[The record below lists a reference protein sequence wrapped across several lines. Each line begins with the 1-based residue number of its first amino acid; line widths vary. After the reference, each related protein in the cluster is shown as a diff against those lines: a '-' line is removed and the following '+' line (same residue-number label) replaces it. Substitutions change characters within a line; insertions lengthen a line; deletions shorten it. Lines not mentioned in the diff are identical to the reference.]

1 MTTRAKLTLYSALAT
16 VLVTLCLTPLV
27 EPASWVLRA
36 VLVTAAAGGAG
47 AGLRRLAFS
56 RALQVPL
63 QLLAVLY
70 LLMLLFVQRSMDY
83 LVLPGPSA
91 LDAVGSL
98 LAEGQKT
105 VQEYTAPAPATEGVQ
120 LILVGAVA
128 LIAVLVDALA
138 VTFRRAALA
147 GLPLLALY
155 SVGTGLNGADNA
167 WLWFLLSAA
176 GYLLLLFAEG
186 QDRLSR
192 WGRVFH
198 GTSQDGSGTISHS
211 GHRVGL
217 LALACAVVIPLIV
230 PQTGLGLFGDGNG
243 SGAGLGK
250 GSGRPV
256 TSLNPVVALTANL
269 TRQDVNTEMF
279 TFRTDSNATD
289 LYMRIGA
296 LDSFDGVSWKFSEQR
311 LQQIPSP
318 MPYPQGLGQD
328 VQAESFRTD
337 IKISKNLST
346 EWLPMPYPADTVTVR
361 GDWKYEPDT
370 RSVVGDGGQKT
381 DGITYS
387 VVSKDVRPTP
397 EQLRSAGPVPNEIAR
412 RFTSLPDTLPPVV
425 AQTARKVVA
434 GKNNPYDQAVALQAW
449 FNGPEFRYSL
459 QVAAATGNEA
469 IERFLREKT
478 GFCVHYAATMAAM
491 ARSLG
496 IPARVA
502 IGFAPGTDMGRGS
515 FLVRS
520 QDYHAWPELYFPGSG
535 WLRFE
540 PTPSRGSAP
549 EYTSEK
555 AAPAPSAQP
564 TEATTAPST
573 APSAAP
579 SSSSS
584 CTAQQQRQDGCA
596 DEQAVTP
603 LTVEERPWW
612 LEWPVLVSVPA
623 ALLLLA
629 LLATP
634 MLWRI
639 RQRRRRL
646 GTGRR
651 APGGDGGGELTDRQ
665 VLAAWEE
672 LIDTAWDL
680 GIPPD
685 DSRTPRTAVRR
696 IAEVGQLDPEATAAA
711 GRVALAT
718 ERVLYAR
725 SADTELPLGP
735 DVRTAAEGLRASAG
749 RRGRTRAVLLPP
761 SSARLRRR
769 IGDRAAAVGDAV
781 RSRLDRLSAAV
792 RRLPGLRGRG
802 ERD

>member
-27 EPASWVLRA
+27 EPGNWVLRA

-70 LLMLLFVQRSMDY
+70 LLMLLFVQRAMDY
-83 LVLPGPSA
+83 VLLPGPRA

-167 WLWFLLSAA
+167 WLWFLLSAS

-217 LALACAVVIPLIV
+217 LALACAVVIPLVV
-230 PQTGLGLFGDGNG
+230 PQTGLGLFDGGSG
-243 SGAGLGK
+243 SGAGLGN
-250 GSGRPV
+250 GAGRQV

-269 TRQDVNTEMF
+269 TRRDNTELF
-279 TFRTDSNATD
+279 TFRTDTNVTD

-296 LDSFDGVSWKFSEQR
+296 LDNFDGVSWKFSEQR
-311 LQQIPSP
+311 LQAIENPLP
-318 MPYPQGLGQD
+318 GPLGLGPD
-328 VQAESFRTD
+328 VQAEPFRTEV
-337 IKISKNLST
+337 KISRNLST

-361 GDWKYEPDT
+361 GDWKYEPST

-381 DGITYS
+381 DGISYS

-397 EQLRSAGPVPNEIAR
+397 EQLRKAGPVPNDVAR
-412 RFTSLPDTLPPVV
+412 RFTTLPDSLPAVV
-425 AQTARKVVA
+425 GQTARKVVA

-459 QVAAATGNEA
+459 EVAAATGNEA

-502 IGFAPGTDMGRGS
+502 IGFAPGTDLGKGS

-549 EYTSEK
+549 EYTAEK
-555 AAPAPSAQP
+555 AAPVPSAQP

-603 LTVEERPWW
+603 VSVEERPWW
-612 LEWPVLVSVPA
+612 LEWPVLVA
-623 ALLLLA
+623 ALVTLLVLA

-651 APGGDGGGELTDRQ
+651 APGGDGGGELTDQQ

-685 DSRTPRTAVRR
+685 DSRTPRTTVRR
-696 IAEVGQLDPEATAAA
+696 IAEAGQLDDTATAAA

-725 SADTELPLGP
+725 DAGAGLPLGP

-769 IGDRAAAVGDAV
+769 IGDRAAAVGEAV
-781 RSRLDRLSAAV
+781 RSRRDRLTGAL

-802 ERD
+802 EQD

>member
-16 VLVTLCLTPLV
+16 VLVTLCLVPLV
-27 EPASWVLRA
+27 EPATWIVRA
-36 VLVTAAAGGAG
+36 ALVTLAAGAVG

-63 QLLAVLY
+63 QLLAVVY
-70 LLMLLFVQRSMDY
+70 LVMLLFVQRAMDY
-83 LVLPGPSA
+83 VVLPGPDALSA
-91 LDAVGSL
+91 LGTL
-98 LAEGQKT
+98 LSEGQKT

-155 SVGTGLNGADNA
+155 SVGTGLNGSENA

-198 GTSQDGSGTISHS
+198 GSSQDGTGSLSHS

-217 LALACAVVIPLIV
+217 LALACAVLIPLVV
-230 PQTGLGLFGDGNG
+230 PTTGLGLFDGKG
-243 SGAGLGK
+243 GGPGLGG
-250 GSGRPV
+250 GSKQI
-256 TSLNPVVALTANL
+256 TSLNPVVALTSSL
-269 TRQDVNTEMF
+269 RSEQNTEMF
-279 TFRTDSNATD
+279 TFTTDTNATD
-289 LYMRIGA
+289 LYLRISA
-296 LDSFDGVSWKFSEQR
+296 LDNFNGSEWTASEQR
-311 LQQIPSP
+311 LQNLPAQFPSP
-318 MPYPQGLGQD
+318 PGLADD
-328 VQAESFRTD
+328 VRTSGFRTD
-337 IKISKNLST
+337 VKLAST
-346 EWLPMPYPADTVTVR
+346 LAIDWLPMAYPAASINVK
-361 GDWKYEPDT
+361 GNWKYEPTT
-370 RSVVGDGGQKT
+370 RSVVSDGKSNSGGLAYT
-381 DGITYS
+381 VFSTE
-387 VVSKDVRPTP
+387 VSPTP
-397 EQLRSAGPVPNEIAR
+397 AQLRSAPLAPEEMR
-412 RFTSLPDTLPPVV
+412 RFTELPADLPAVV
-425 AQTARKVVA
+425 KDTARRMVA
-434 GKNNPYDQAVALQAW
+434 GKNNPYDQAVALQNW
-449 FNGPEFRYSL
+449 FTGDEFRYSL
-459 QVAAATGNEA
+459 KVPGTMGNEG
-469 IERFLREKT
+469 IQRFLREKT
-478 GFCVHYAATMAAM
+478 GFCVHYAGTMAAM

-502 IGFAPGTDMGRGS
+502 IGFAPGTDMGRGA
-515 FLVRS
+515 FTVRS

-540 PTPSRGSAP
+540 PTPSRGSQP
-549 EYTSEK
+549 EYTTEK
-555 AAPAPSAQP
+555 AAPAPTAQP
-564 TEATTAPST
+564 TEATTAPT
-573 APSAAP
+573 AAPSAAP
-579 SSSSS
+579 SASSS

-596 DEQAVTP
+596 DEQQTTAVQ
-603 LTVEERPWW
+603 LVERPWW
-612 LEWPVLVSVPA
+612 QEWTVLVWALA
-623 ALLLLA
+623 ALLVLA
-629 LLATP
+629 MLATP

-651 APGGDGGGELTDRQ
+651 SPGGDGGTELTDRQ

-696 IAEVGQLDPEATAAA
+696 IAEAGQLDETATAAA

-725 SADTELPLGP
+725 STDAGLPLGA

-761 SSARLRRR
+761 SSARLRQR
-769 IGDRAAAVGDAV
+769 IRARFAAVGDAV
-781 RSRLDRLSAAV
+781 RSRSDRVAGAL
-792 RRLPGLRGRG
+792 RRLPGLRRR